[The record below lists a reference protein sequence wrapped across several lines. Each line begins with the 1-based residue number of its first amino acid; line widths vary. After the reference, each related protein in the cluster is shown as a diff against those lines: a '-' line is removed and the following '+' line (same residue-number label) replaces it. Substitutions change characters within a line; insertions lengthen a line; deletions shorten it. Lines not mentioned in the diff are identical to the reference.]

1 MNRNQMLIA
10 QFSDIHC
17 GDSRFDVALMESLI
31 DEVNDVGPDLVV
43 VAGDL
48 TAAGYQEQ
56 FEEAHDWISRI
67 DCPQLFVIPG
77 NHDARNVGHVH
88 FDALFG
94 GRNSARTVEL
104 PHTEEGRVR
113 VICADSSRPDLNQG
127 ELGADRY
134 GWLRDELTADPGAF
148 SILAI
153 HHHLVSVPG
162 TGRERNI
169 LWDAG
174 DILQILSESHADLVL
189 SGHKHVPFAWQID
202 GMVVST
208 SGTPCTRRTRGR
220 TPPSFNLVAV
230 SPDEIVVNM
239 RNTGSDTGRR
249 VSVNRVERM
258 RHAARR
264 GPVTSGWPDASRA
277 GV

>member
-1 MNRNQMLIA
+1 MDRSQLLIA

-17 GDSRFDVALMESLI
+17 GDSRFDRELMTALI
-31 DEVNDVGPDLVV
+31 DEVNDVQPDLVV

-48 TAAGYQEQ
+48 TASGYQEQ

-67 DCPQLFVIPG
+67 DCPQLFVIQG
-77 NHDARNVGHVH
+77 NHDARNVGHLH

-94 GRNSARTVEL
+94 ERYSARTVEF
-104 PHTEEGRVR
+104 PHAESDCRRVR
-113 VICADSSRPDLNQG
+113 VVCADSSRPDLNQG

-134 GWLRDELTADPGAF
+134 DWLHNELAADPDAF
-148 SILAI
+148 KILAI

-208 SGTPCTRRTRGR
+208 SGTGCTRRTRGR
-220 TPPSFNLVAV
+220 TPPSFNLLSISA
-230 SPDEIVVNM
+230 DEIVVNM
-239 RNTGSDTGRR
+239 RNTGTDTGRR
-249 VSVNRVERM
+249 VAIPRLDRA
-258 RHAARR
+258 RHATRR
-264 GPVTSGWPDASRA
+264 GASSSA
-277 GV
+277 VLHA